1 MSQSQIQT
9 YAELI
14 TDYERVSAELTKL
27 KKDYE
32 ENTIIQSMNDMK
44 KMYDA
49 QTKKIEKMDD
59 IIDKMV
65 DANRAVQL
73 MLKTVI
79 KNSSGYSS
87 RREVVSKFELK
98 TRLEFINEILS
109 DSLKIKTELYYINI
123 D

>member
-1 MSQSQIQT
+1 MSQIQT
-9 YAELI
+9 YAELVLE
-14 TDYERVSAELTKL
+14 YERVSAELIKL

-44 KMYDA
+44 KMYDD
-49 QTKKIEKMDD
+49 QSKKIEKLDN
-59 IIDKMV
+59 ILDKMV
-65 DANRAVQL
+65 DANKAVQL

-79 KNSSGYSS
+79 KNSGGYSS
-87 RREVVSKFELK
+87 RREAVSRFELK

-109 DSLKIKTELYYINI
+109 DSLKTKTELYYINI